1 MSNYKSHIII
11 GSRGSK
17 LALWQANYVKKEL
30 ENLGANVEIKIIK
43 TKGDKIQHL
52 SFDKIEGK
60 GFFTKEIEKAL
71 IDEEIDLAVHSLKD
85 LETNQPEG
93 LCLGAVPK
101 RENPS
106 DCLLINKD
114 AFDESKELNIKKN
127 AIVGTSAARR
137 KNQLLLFREDL
148 KIKDLRGNVP
158 TRVNK
163 LSNGE
168 YDGILLAKAGLNRL
182 DLDLS
187 SFFVVDLLPQY
198 FIPAPAQGALGLQI
212 RDKDSALMDVLSK
225 LNDPTTNENVNFER
239 NILNGIG
246 GGCHSPFGAY
256 SELNNDAER
265 TTWVTFANNVDEKPF
280 RFVTK
285 SKDVGA
291 IVSKVKSNLISQK
304 IWISRSLK
312 EDSIFKKLVSNFG
325 NEIVGK
331 SLIEKKI
338 ITQTSLP
345 NCDWI
350 FINSAFA
357 FDSILNLRAEF
368 NSKKIAAFGKAT
380 AKYIQKN
387 GIKVDFIGKGSPEN
401 VANSF
406 ANSILSDDVV
416 FFPSSDVSLGSVQ
429 EKIPSDNKVIK
440 VTYKITFNNT
450 SIDNQDFLVFT
461 SPSNVAAFLVCNKFQ
476 NEKIISI
483 GSSTTNALKNAGA
496 GFVYQAYESSELSLA
511 DSVLSLI

>member
-1 MSNYKSHIII
+1 MPNQNSHIII
-11 GSRGSK
+11 GSRGSD
-17 LALWQANYVKKEL
+17 LALWQANYIKSRL
-30 ENLGANVEIKIIK
+30 EFISCNVEIKIIQ

-71 IDEEIDLAVHSLKD
+71 IDKEIDLAVHSLKD
-85 LETNQPEG
+85 LETDQPKG
-93 LCLGAVPK
+93 LCLGAAPV

-106 DCLLINKD
+106 DCLLINKN
-114 AFDESKELNIKKN
+114 AVDESNELNIKKS
-127 AIVGTSAARR
+127 AIVGTSSARR
-137 KNQLLLFREDL
+137 KNQLLLFRDDL
-148 KIKDLRGNVP
+148 EIKDLRGNVP

-163 LSNGE
+163 LSSGE
-168 YDGILLAKAGLNRL
+168 YDGIVLAKAGLNRL
-182 DLDLS
+182 ELDLS
-187 SFFVVDLLPQY
+187 AFFVFDLSPQF

-212 RDKDSALMDVLSK
+212 RDNDSALMDVLSK
-225 LNDPTTNENVNFER
+225 LNDSSTYENVNFER

-256 SELNNDAER
+256 SELNDEGER
-265 TTWVTFANNVDEKPF
+265 TTWVTFANKVDEKPF

-285 SKDVGA
+285 SEDVGA
-291 IVSKVKSNLISQK
+291 IVSKVKSNLISKK
-304 IWISRSLK
+304 IWISRSLH
-312 EDSIFKKLVSNFG
+312 EDSIFKKLLSNFG
-325 NEIVGK
+325 NEVVGK
-331 SLIEKKI
+331 SLIDKKV

-345 NCDWI
+345 NCNWI

-387 GIKVDFIGKGSPEN
+387 GIKVDFVGEGSPEN

-406 ANSILSDDVV
+406 ANSILSEDVV
-416 FFPSSDVSLGSVQ
+416 FFPSSNVSLGSVQ
-429 EKIPSDNKVIK
+429 EKISDVNKIVKI
-440 VTYKITFNNT
+440 TYNTTFNNA
-450 SIDNQDFLVFT
+450 SIDNQDYLVFT
-461 SPSNVAAFLVCNKFQ
+461 SPSNVAAFLVSNTFQ

-483 GSSTTNALKNAGA
+483 GSSTTKALKNAGVDS
-496 GFVYQAYESSELSLA
+496 VYQSYESSELSLA